1 MEAKYQRIRKIV
13 AKELS
18 HSHHDIEHVERVYNL
33 CLHLAKHE
41 PEVDLDVLKTAALS
55 ARK

>member
-13 AKELS
+13 TKELS

-33 CLHLAKHE
+33 HQATVRLSSTPA
-41 PEVDLDVLKTAALS
+41 VDATLLCQI
-55 ARK
+55 